1 MVPVP
6 LLLPGQIMWK
16 TSNQLSIAKMKSAI
30 AILIAVLAMSATAKV
45 LSTDLGE
52 DASSSTNVP
61 DDTSSTPPPE
71 PETTPAGSQSIS
83 VTTSL
88 VLSSVVLMK
97 LCQ

>member
-1 MVPVP
+1 MGPSALATV
-6 LLLPGQIMWK
+6 LTDHLENIK
-16 TSNQLSIAKMKSAI
+16 SLSIAKMKSAI
-30 AILIAVLAMSATAKV
+30 AILIAVLAISATAKV

-52 DASSSTNVP
+52 DASSSTPVP
-61 DDTSSTPPPE
+61 DESSTPPPE

>member
-30 AILIAVLAMSATAKV
+30 AILIAVLAISATAKV
-45 LSTDLGE
+45 LSTDLG
-52 DASSSTNVP
+52 DDTSSSTNVP
-61 DDTSSTPPPE
+61 DESSTPPPE